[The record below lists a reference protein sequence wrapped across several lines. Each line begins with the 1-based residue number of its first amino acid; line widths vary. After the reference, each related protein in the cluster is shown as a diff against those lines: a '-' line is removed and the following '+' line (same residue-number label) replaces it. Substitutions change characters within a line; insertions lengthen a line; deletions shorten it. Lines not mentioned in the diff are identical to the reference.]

1 MINTLLNS
9 PLFKGISDENI
20 NKLFENEVYK
30 INSYKK
36 NEVIANQG
44 DDCSTL
50 SIILSGSVSIQ
61 NLYENG
67 KILTLA
73 NFAHGDIFGEAL
85 IFSINHEYPATV
97 MCTSN
102 SKVLFIPKETIL
114 SLMHK
119 SPKFAENTLRIFSNK
134 ILLLNKKIHLIELDS
149 IRKKICKILIDN
161 YKTTNSLIYNI
172 TSKKSLSEEIGVPRP
187 SLSRELISM
196 RDLGLLEFD
205 LKEIR
210 VLNLKA
216 LEDEFFD

>member
-1 MINTLLNS
+1 MINTLS
-9 PLFKGISDENI
+9 SSSLFKGISNEDI
-20 NKLFENEVYK
+20 TKLFQNEVYK
-30 INSYKK
+30 INTYKK

-50 SIILSGSVSIQ
+50 SIILSGNVSIQ

-73 NFAHGDIFGEAL
+73 NFTDGDIFGEAL

-97 MCTSN
+97 ISTSN
-102 SKVLFIPKETIL
+102 SKVLFIPKDTIL

-119 SPKFAENTLRIFSNK
+119 SHKFTENTLRIFSNK
-134 ILLLNKKIHLIELDS
+134 ILLLNRKIHLIELDS
-149 IRKKICKILIDN
+149 IRKKVCKILIDN

-210 VLNLKA
+210 ILNLEA

>member
-1 MINTLLNS
+1 MINTLS
-9 PLFKGISDENI
+9 SSSLFKGISNEDI
-20 NKLFENEVYK
+20 TKLFENEVYK

-50 SIILSGSVSIQ
+50 SIILSGNVSIQ

-73 NFAHGDIFGEAL
+73 NFTVGDIFGEAL

-97 MCTSN
+97 ISTSN
-102 SKVLFIPKETIL
+102 SKVIFIPKDTIL
-114 SLMHK
+114 NLMHK
-119 SPKFAENTLRIFSNK
+119 SHKFTENTLRIFSNK
-134 ILLLNKKIHLIELDS
+134 ILLLNRKIHLVELDS

-210 VLNLKA
+210 ILDLEA